1 MVVVPFGCSTSK
13 RPQVHLRRW
22 RSATH
27 HSFLIYRTYRQH
39 ADVRKFLA
47 SVLVERSG
55 SRVAAAAEVG
65 DADAH
70 TQAMLDADAA
80 DAAEELSRE
89 EMEAVEME
97 AVEASVAKPA
107 RRLVDL
113 DCHYD
118 FRVVWDRVRQV
129 FFAVLPRPKRTRR
142 AAAPPLSAT
151 SRAQRVVA
159 LDPNQRNLFGAFSN
173 NGLWLVIAADCCEAF
188 YRLGWKLSKVQS
200 TRSLAWND
208 LVALKSDL
216 PIARSIGDRIR
227 LRHLEDRRDEL
238 KKVSYLSLL
247 LLLLLLFFSLSS
259 SLLLLLL
266 FFFSF
271 ISSSFSSSSSLLLFH
286 LFFFFFF
293 FSSSSSSSLSS
304 LLLLLFFFSF
314 ISSSLLL
321 LLLFL
326 SSL

>member
-97 AVEASVAKPA
+97 AVEMEAVEASVAKPA

-142 AAAPPLSAT
+142 AAAPPLSES
-151 SRAQRVVA
+151 SRLQRVVA

-200 TRSLAWND
+200 TRSWAWND

-216 PIARSIGDRIR
+216 PIARSVGDRIR

-247 LLLLLLFFSLSS
+247 LLLLSLFFSLSS

-271 ISSSFSSSSSLLLFH
+271 ISSS
-286 LFFFFFF
+286 
-293 FSSSSSSSLSS
+293 
-304 LLLLLFFFSF
+304 
-314 ISSSLLL
+314 SSSLLL
-321 LLLFL
+321 LLLSL

>member
-1 MVVVPFGCSTSK
+1 MSGYEDFVKAQRNVNAKLEQLRSANDRYDAASHRCTAVDGVVLVMVVVPFGCSTSK

-97 AVEASVAKPA
+97 AVEASSAKPA

-129 FFAVLPRPKRTRR
+129 FFAILPRPKRTRR
-142 AAAPPLSAT
+142 AAAPPLSES
-151 SRAQRVVA
+151 SRLQRVVA
-159 LDPNQRNLFGAFSN
+159 LDPNQRNLFGAFCN
-173 NGLWLVIAADCCEAF
+173 NGL
-188 YRLGWKLSKVQS
+188 
-200 TRSLAWND
+200 
-208 LVALKSDL
+208 
-216 PIARSIGDRIR
+216 
-227 LRHLEDRRDEL
+227 
-238 KKVSYLSLL
+238 
-247 LLLLLLFFSLSS
+247 
-259 SLLLLLL
+259 
-266 FFFSF
+266 
-271 ISSSFSSSSSLLLFH
+271 
-286 LFFFFFF
+286 
-293 FSSSSSSSLSS
+293 
-304 LLLLLFFFSF
+304 
-314 ISSSLLL
+314 
-321 LLLFL
+321 
-326 SSL
+326 